1 MENQKEM
8 FENEQQ
14 AKMSPEEMAQ
24 RRMEMMRFYE
34 TQMPLMKLQ
43 KEYEVMAADIE
54 EARARRIRAVMMIG
68 QMTSPPSENAGVE
81 PESEEAPSTG
91 NRKLKTKQ

>member
-8 FENEQQ
+8 FENEQQQ

-68 QMTSPPSENAGVE
+68 QMTAPPSEQSEVE
-81 PESEEAPSTG
+81 PDQEEAPSTG
-91 NRKLKTKQ
+91 NRKLKTK